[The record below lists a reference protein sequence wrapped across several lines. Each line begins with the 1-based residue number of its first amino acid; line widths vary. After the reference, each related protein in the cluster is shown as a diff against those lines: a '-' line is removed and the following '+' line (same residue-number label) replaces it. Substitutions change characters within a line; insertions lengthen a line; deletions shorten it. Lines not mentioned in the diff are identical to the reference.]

1 VQASTSF
8 RRRSRLNPLPSYF
21 IQQSALAC
29 RRLIGA
35 AAAGELAPAAVAA
48 GVARVVAAAWLSW
61 APPLAQPQSA
71 AAHARTTAKRGALGR
86 HRIGAAFLIDS
97 GFGAKAA
104 RRA

>member
-1 VQASTSF
+1 VQVSTSF

-29 RRLIGA
+29 RRLNGA
-35 AAAGELAPAAVAA
+35 AAELAPAAVAA

-61 APPLAQPQSA
+61 AQPQSA